1 MSILPKASAT
11 TPAKTKESKQIAVVY
26 AVILV
31 AFALAQLYTFDEFIG
46 LIPSLGLPLG
56 EVMIYALVP
65 TIVAAEVFALPFLL
79 RMKLSIGFRWF
90 SMAMGWLVAAL
101 WLFIALS
108 VVTRGVEATT
118 IGFLGTVVD
127 LVPGWWAVAVA
138 LGLAI
143 LTIWA
148 SWGLW
153 PAKRAKK

>member
-1 MSILPKASAT
+1 MSILPKAGTA

-26 AVILV
+26 AIVLV

-46 LIPSLGLPLG
+46 LIPSLDLPVG
-56 EVMIYALVP
+56 AVMIYALAP
-65 TIVAAEVFALPFLL
+65 AIVAAEVFGLPFLL

-90 SMAMGWLVAAL
+90 SMVMGWLAAAL
-101 WLFIALS
+101 WLFVTLS
-108 VVTRGVEATT
+108 VMVSGAGATT

-127 LVPGWWAVAVA
+127 LVPGWWAIMVP
-138 LGLAI
+138 LAMGI
-143 LTIWA
+143 LATWA